1 VLATSA
7 VAQQLKST
15 EVASGLRQPI
25 GVRAAPGDVHRLF
38 VLEREGKIRIVKD
51 GILLE
56 PPFLDITSDV
66 SNYGEGGLIGLAF
79 HPDFHRNGR
88 FFVAMSDLSHA
99 ALVREYRVGK
109 SPDRADA
116 SSGNTV
122 VGPYPWSEAS
132 HYASDLQFGPDG
144 MLY

>member
-1 VLATSA
+1 MNSTVCNRGSVLAVLFTVLATSA

-88 FFVAMSDLSHA
+88 FLLITGWVTCLLIT
-99 ALVREYRVGK
+99 ALVLYGLPESMRSAWRVI
-109 SPDRADA
+109 
-116 SSGNTV
+116 
-122 VGPYPWSEAS
+122 VG
-132 HYASDLQFGPDG
+132 Q
-144 MLY
+144 